1 MSGWRDR
8 LGNLWRGA
16 AGADTAAA
24 PQPQASVPA
33 PNSPTQAAAAPAP
46 APRPGPAK
54 KKAAGRGGVVAV
66 TVLGLSGDALERV
79 LDMVE
84 RECATTGARP
94 VFVTDSHELEPFRR
108 RKLLVDQ
115 VVDAEAR
122 LAAAPDLPWRL
133 YRRRQYALMGA
144 RWRPQA
150 VVAFGRQP
158 DEDCLAELRG
168 GPAPAPA
175 GSAR

>member
-1 MSGWRDR
+1 
-8 LGNLWRGA
+8 
-16 AGADTAAA
+16 
-24 PQPQASVPA
+24 
-33 PNSPTQAAAAPAP
+33 
-46 APRPGPAK
+46 
-54 KKAAGRGGVVAV
+54 VVAV
-66 TVLGLSGDALERV
+66 SVLGLSGEALERV

-84 RECATTGARP
+84 RECASTGARS

-168 GPAPAPA
+168 GPASAPA